1 METSKNRD
9 TIMDAVIIAA
19 TSDLHGSFEQSK
31 LELKCDIFIDEEKCT
46 TFKRLL
52 NNAKTTST
60 FIV

>member
-1 METSKNRD
+1 
-9 TIMDAVIIAA
+9 MDAVIIAA